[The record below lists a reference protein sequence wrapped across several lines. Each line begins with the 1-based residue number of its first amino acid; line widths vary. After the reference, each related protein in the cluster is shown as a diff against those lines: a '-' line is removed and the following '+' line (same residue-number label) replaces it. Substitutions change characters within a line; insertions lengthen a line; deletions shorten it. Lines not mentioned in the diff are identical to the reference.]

1 MSILILM
8 EPGKALAE
16 NRRARFDYEI
26 LETLEAGIE
35 LLGHEVKSVSL
46 GRATLAGSFA
56 IVRGGECFM
65 ANAQIPPYQVGNVPD
80 SYDPVRTRRLLLKH
94 EEIMTLMGQ
103 LDGGRITLVPLK
115 MYRKRGVIK
124 VLLGLAR
131 SRKKADKRSVLKER
145 AHRREMR
152 EGK

>member
-1 MSILILM
+1 M
-8 EPGKALAE
+8 EQTKPLAE

-26 LETLEAGIE
+26 LETLEAGVE
-35 LLGHEVKSVSL
+35 LLGHEVKSVAL
-46 GRATLAGSFA
+46 GRGTLAGSFA
-56 IVRGGECFM
+56 IVRGGECWLI
-65 ANAQIPPYQVGNVPD
+65 NAQIPPYQVGNTAE
-80 SYDPVRTRRLLLKH
+80 SYDPVRTRKLLLKRG
-94 EEIMTLMGQ
+94 EIVTLTGQ

-115 MYRKRGVIK
+115 MYRKRGIIK

-145 AHRREMR
+145 SARREMR